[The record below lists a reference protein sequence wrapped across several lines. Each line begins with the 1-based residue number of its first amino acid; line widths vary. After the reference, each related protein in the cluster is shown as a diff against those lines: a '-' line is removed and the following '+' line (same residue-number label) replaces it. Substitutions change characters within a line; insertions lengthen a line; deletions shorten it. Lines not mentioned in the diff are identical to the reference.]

1 MKRLFVLFL
10 IFMTVN
16 IYSQEFGTDENDDNY
31 EEFELVF
38 AFETPLALTYGMI
51 NGSDID
57 CSPGAVSH
65 CSPAGCVFQGL
76 LGFIFCAEP
85 VYYYKENEHFF
96 GIANSVL
103 WQQSWVKD
111 YFYIGYILSGSFDL
125 CANSN
130 AFKVGAK
137 IDLDLVLG
145 YDCFLIYS
153 GFLFGTLG
161 DFMYAAPTFGI
172 ELSGGLGDEFVIV
185 ATYTEGT
192 IFNYPIR
199 RISAGCRF
207 RIEG

>member
-1 MKRLFVLFL
+1 M
-10 IFMTVN
+10 
-16 IYSQEFGTDENDDNY
+16 
-31 EEFELVF
+31 
-38 AFETPLALTYGMI
+38 
-51 NGSDID
+51 
-57 CSPGAVSH
+57 
-65 CSPAGCVFQGL
+65 
-76 LGFIFCAEP
+76 
-85 VYYYKENEHFF
+85 
-96 GIANSVL
+96 
-103 WQQSWVKD
+103 
-111 YFYIGYILSGSFDL
+111 SGSFDL